1 MTGDESCFKTLEPFD
16 GGEVTFGNNLRKSS
30 IIGIGSVGNQN
41 LTVFNVYLVDG
52 LNYNLL
58 SVSQLCDAG
67 YYLKFDHSSCFVH
80 QISDNSLVYTGQRK
94 KDVYYLNFDHFTN
107 GEQCFSAIATGSWLW
122 HRRLGHVSLDSIKKL
137 VKLKLVRGLP
147 SHKLDLNGL
156 CEACMKGKQTKS
168 SFKTKEIISTTQP
181 LQLLHMDLFGPINV
195 LSISKKRY
203 VFVVVDDYSRF
214 TWVFF
219 LAHKEEAFDHFVKFS
234 NRVENEKWLKISR
247 IRSDHGREFENAKFD
262 ELCIEKGYKQE
273 FSAPRTPQQ
282 NGVVERKN
290 RTLQELA
297 RTMLH
302 EFAVPKFLWAKAVNT
317 AYHVVNRACIRSQF
331 KKTPF
336 ELWFG
341 HTPNI
346 SYFRVFGSKCFV
358 LDESPK
364 VTKFDAKS
372 LPGIFV
378 GYSTTSKAYRVYL
391 PNSKVVIE
399 SINVKFDEKVLEES
413 KEGNSIVGTQMEETT
428 QEIES
433 QPQAQP
439 PVIIEEPLN
448 RVDDILIGGETHEE
462 GILDTTQNE
471 TPHDDPQPQPSP
483 QPVHEP
489 PEVLREVSSHPLTNV
504 IGDPREGV
512 RTRSSLH
519 QTIGHCAF
527 VSQLEPK
534 SFKEANVD
542 PNWIVAMQEELNQ
555 FERNQVW
562 ELVPLPKGK
571 QVIGTKWVFR
581 NKLSEDGIVVRNKAR
596 LVAQGFK
603 QQEGIDFEETF
614 APVARLESI
623 RMLLAFAANKG
634 FTLFQMDVKSA
645 FLNGWIDEEVFV
657 QQPPGFVDHFNPDHV
672 YKLHKALY
680 GLKQAPRAWYGRLC
694 TFLLDN
700 GFSRGKMDTTL
711 FTKKRDDHLLLVQIY
726 VDDIIFGSTN
736 ATLAQEFSSLMS
748 SEFEMSMMGELT
760 FFLGLQI
767 KQLKDGI
774 FVNQVKYA
782 KELVKKFGVE
792 DSKSLD
798 TPMGK
803 SANIDADEKGK
814 PMDITLYR
822 GMIGSLLYLTAS
834 RPDIMY
840 AVCLCARY
848 QANPKESHHKAVKR
862 ILRYVKGTQ
871 NLGLWYG
878 RQTELDLLGYTDA
891 DFAGDRMDRKSTSGT
906 CQFLGGS
913 LVSWSS
919 RKQTS
924 VALSTAEA
932 EYVAAGSCCTQLLWM
947 MQTLRDFELDFQ
959 KVPILC
965 DNTSAILISKNPVL
979 HSRTK
984 HIEIRHHFIRDHV
997 EKGDVELVYIDT
1009 KEQIADIFTKPL
1021 PTQQHLEL
1029 SVAHRYSALYNG
1041 AVSFCS
1047 FFAVLTP
1054 ALYNALWQSTETL
1067 ATAITVN
1074 SGDPTVGFSIGF
1086 GSVLSKAISSSPA
1099 LQFKG
1104 LASSFLS
1111 QFSMAPKTA
1120 TNKRS
1125 KRNPKGA
1132 SSSNPPVQPD
1142 QPIPMDIPP
1151 VPVDWTLTSS
1161 NNYLFKDSVSYMH
1174 FCQYRDVNRECSE
1187 CFYFEHPYGVY
1198 HLNPRELTW
1207 IKERIEYWNMAGLLA
1222 HSQPYNPSLIK
1233 LFYANLTMT
1242 WTEGHPT
1249 ANSYV
1254 LGRHISIT
1262 EETLA
1267 NLLSLDND
1275 NLEIYI
1281 HANWP
1286 RELPPYDEYHRFF
1299 YCWRNFTARQFTAT
1313 ELPALHRLLFLF
1325 INNIITPKATIKT
1338 NVEQF
1343 AVFLLRSL
1351 LEMNQKVNLPYI
1363 MLAHMARV
1371 DSSSRF
1377 SFPYAH
1383 TIQTIL
1389 IENGIPLDTPLWGE
1403 PVPENAIATPENL
1416 MAHLNVTGWT
1426 AQDDNSIVPGAFHR
1440 NNYIFR
1446 PNATINQYEEI
1457 GNEPLHVPGGRMEGQ
1472 GAPQDFHA
1480 YLDAKFAAL
1489 TTHIDTRFNTIE
1501 DNLTAYQAKT
1511 DASITHLKDEMINLW
1526 GRMELHLKRGS
1537 GSGAGDDDEE

>member
-1 MTGDESCFKTLEPFD
+1 MASRVIEKPDKFGSTCKNFRYWKRCMVVYLNLIDLWEVVDKPYTPICDSEGRETHASKTIRTKNDNAVNVLLNSVHESIEAIFGSSTSAHEMWVSLLNLYEGNSLIKSSRQFELESRLDNFRIREGECIEEMYTRFIQLLDEFTNIGETLSNSRVIGRLLRALVGRSQFDTLISTLETQQRSHNNLTPEIIYTHYRCVEEKLKQLGELKYEPKTVALAASDNKASPSKNRHNDNHQGRHRHSSDKAKGIIDLDEDKQGAVLSKMFRAIMIFEGKFNKERLENDERALCFVCQKEGHTMYSCFKLFPHLKKDKED
-16 GGEVTFGNNLRKSS
+16 GGKRRGDGRFKSKKGHYKSKKKGERAMQATWDNDSDSSSSSQSDSESECDFDNLALVAQVNDVVMPVDDDLDDLVKE
-30 IIGIGSVGNQN
+30 
-41 LTVFNVYLVDG
+41 VFNEFNRGKIYVHPLSKASLDEASSSTSTFTQAPTTIQEEPSTIAIEMPKVTNEVLLNSFSSSDSDCDSEHDLSLNDDANLQFDRLNDYLDES
-52 LNYNLL
+52 LKTIA
-58 SVSQLCDAG
+58 SQ
-67 YYLKFDHSSCFVH
+67 KE
-80 QISDNSLVYTGQRK
+80 QISLLTTKVHDLESLVTRYKANKMCSSLAPQ
-94 KDVYYLNFDHFTN
+94 
-107 GEQCFSAIATGSWLW
+107 S
-122 HRRLGHVSLDSIKKL
+122 RRISLK
-137 VKLKLVRGLP
+137 P
-147 SHKLDLNGL
+147 S
-156 CEACMKGKQTKS
+156 
-168 SFKTKEIISTTQP
+168 
-181 LQLLHMDLFGPINV
+181 
-195 LSISKKRY
+195 R
-203 VFVVVDDYSRF
+203 
-214 TWVFF
+214 
-219 LAHKEEAFDHFVKFS
+219 
-234 NRVENEKWLKISR
+234 
-247 IRSDHGREFENAKFD
+247 RSQDCNIFR
-262 ELCIEKGYKQE
+262 YKQE

-302 EFAVPKFLWAKAVNT
+302 EFAVPKFLWAEAVNT
-317 AYHVVNRACIRSQF
+317 TCHVVNRACIRSQL

-341 HTPNI
+341 YTPNI

-413 KEGNSIVGTQMEETT
+413 KEGNSIVDTQMEETT

-489 PEVLREVSSHPLTNV
+489 TEVLREVSSHPLTNV

-542 PNWIVAMQEELNQ
+542 PNWIVAIQEELNQ

-623 RMLLAFAANKG
+623 RMLLAVAANKG
-634 FTLFQMDVKSA
+634 FTLFQMDVKSS
-645 FLNGWIDEEVFV
+645 FLNGWIDEEVYV

-672 YKLHKALY
+672 YKLHKSLY

-760 FFLGLQI
+760 FFLGFQI

-840 AVCLCARY
+840 AVCLCVRY
-848 QANPKESHHKAVKR
+848 QANPKESHHKAVKC

-924 VALSTAEA
+924 VALSTTEA

-959 KVPILC
+959 KIPILC

-984 HIEIRHHFIRDHV
+984 HTEIRHHFIRDHV

-1029 SVAHRYSALYNG
+1029 R
-1041 AVSFCS
+1041 
-1047 FFAVLTP
+1047 
-1054 ALYNALWQSTETL
+1054 
-1067 ATAITVN
+1067 
-1074 SGDPTVGFSIGF
+1074 
-1086 GSVLSKAISSSPA
+1086 
-1099 LQFKG
+1099 FK
-1104 LASSFLS
+1104 
-1111 QFSMAPKTA
+1111 
-1120 TNKRS
+1120 
-1125 KRNPKGA
+1125 
-1132 SSSNPPVQPD
+1132 
-1142 QPIPMDIPP
+1142 
-1151 VPVDWTLTSS
+1151 
-1161 NNYLFKDSVSYMH
+1161 
-1174 FCQYRDVNRECSE
+1174 
-1187 CFYFEHPYGVY
+1187 
-1198 HLNPRELTW
+1198 
-1207 IKERIEYWNMAGLLA
+1207 
-1222 HSQPYNPSLIK
+1222 
-1233 LFYANLTMT
+1233 
-1242 WTEGHPT
+1242 
-1249 ANSYV
+1249 
-1254 LGRHISIT
+1254 LGM
-1262 EETLA
+1262 
-1267 NLLSLDND
+1267 
-1275 NLEIYI
+1275 LE
-1281 HANWP
+1281 
-1286 RELPPYDEYHRFF
+1286 
-1299 YCWRNFTARQFTAT
+1299 
-1313 ELPALHRLLFLF
+1313 
-1325 INNIITPKATIKT
+1325 
-1338 NVEQF
+1338 
-1343 AVFLLRSL
+1343 
-1351 LEMNQKVNLPYI
+1351 
-1363 MLAHMARV
+1363 
-1371 DSSSRF
+1371 
-1377 SFPYAH
+1377 
-1383 TIQTIL
+1383 
-1389 IENGIPLDTPLWGE
+1389 
-1403 PVPENAIATPENL
+1403 
-1416 MAHLNVTGWT
+1416 
-1426 AQDDNSIVPGAFHR
+1426 
-1440 NNYIFR
+1440 
-1446 PNATINQYEEI
+1446 
-1457 GNEPLHVPGGRMEGQ
+1457 
-1472 GAPQDFHA
+1472 
-1480 YLDAKFAAL
+1480 
-1489 TTHIDTRFNTIE
+1489 
-1501 DNLTAYQAKT
+1501 
-1511 DASITHLKDEMINLW
+1511 LKD
-1526 GRMELHLKRGS
+1526 
-1537 GSGAGDDDEE
+1537 

>member
-1 MTGDESCFKTLEPFD
+1 MASRVIEKPDKFGSTCKNFRYWKRCMVVYLNLIDLWEVVDKPYTPICDSEGRETHASKTIRTKNDNAVNVLLNSVHESIAAIFGSSTSAHEMWVSLLNRYEGNSLIKSSRQFELESRLDNFRIREGECIEEMYTRFIQLLDEFTNIGETLSNSRVIGRLLRALVGRPQFDTLISTLETQQRSHNNLTPEIIYTHYRCVEEKLKQLGELKYEPKTVALAANDNKASPSKNRHNDNHQGRHRHSSDKAKGIIDLDEDKQGAVLSKMFRAIMIFEGKFNKERLENDERALCFVCQKEGHTMYSCFKLFPHLKKDKEDGGKRRGDGRFKSKKGHYKSKKKGERAMQATWDNDSDSSSSSQSDSESECDFDNLALVAQVNDVVMPVDDDLDDLVKEVFNEFNRGKIYVHPLSKASLDEASSSTSTLTQAPTTIQEEPFTIAI
-16 GGEVTFGNNLRKSS
+16 EVPKVTNEVLLNSFSSSDSDCDSENDLSLNDDANLQFDRL
-30 IIGIGSVGNQN
+30 ND
-41 LTVFNVYLVDG
+41 YLDES
-52 LNYNLL
+52 LKTIA
-58 SVSQLCDAG
+58 SQ
-67 YYLKFDHSSCFVH
+67 KE
-80 QISDNSLVYTGQRK
+80 QISLLTTKVHDLESLVTRY
-94 KDVYYLNFDHFTN
+94 
-107 GEQCFSAIATGSWLW
+107 
-122 HRRLGHVSLDSIKKL
+122 
-137 VKLKLVRGLP
+137 
-147 SHKLDLNGL
+147 
-156 CEACMKGKQTKS
+156 KGKQTKS

-234 NRVENEKWLKISR
+234 NRVENEKGLKISR

-302 EFAVPKFLWAKAVNT
+302 EFAVPKFLWAEAVNT
-317 AYHVVNRACIRSQF
+317 ACHVVNRACIRSQL

-471 TPHDDPQPQPSP
+471 MPHDDPQPQPSP

-634 FTLFQMDVKSA
+634 FTLFQMDVKSV

-657 QQPPGFVDHFNPDHV
+657 QQPPGFVDHFKPDHV
-672 YKLHKALY
+672 YKLHKVLY

-1029 SVAHRYSALYNG
+1029 R
-1041 AVSFCS
+1041 
-1047 FFAVLTP
+1047 
-1054 ALYNALWQSTETL
+1054 
-1067 ATAITVN
+1067 
-1074 SGDPTVGFSIGF
+1074 
-1086 GSVLSKAISSSPA
+1086 
-1099 LQFKG
+1099 FK
-1104 LASSFLS
+1104 
-1111 QFSMAPKTA
+1111 
-1120 TNKRS
+1120 
-1125 KRNPKGA
+1125 
-1132 SSSNPPVQPD
+1132 
-1142 QPIPMDIPP
+1142 
-1151 VPVDWTLTSS
+1151 
-1161 NNYLFKDSVSYMH
+1161 
-1174 FCQYRDVNRECSE
+1174 
-1187 CFYFEHPYGVY
+1187 
-1198 HLNPRELTW
+1198 
-1207 IKERIEYWNMAGLLA
+1207 
-1222 HSQPYNPSLIK
+1222 
-1233 LFYANLTMT
+1233 
-1242 WTEGHPT
+1242 
-1249 ANSYV
+1249 
-1254 LGRHISIT
+1254 LGM
-1262 EETLA
+1262 
-1267 NLLSLDND
+1267 
-1275 NLEIYI
+1275 LE
-1281 HANWP
+1281 
-1286 RELPPYDEYHRFF
+1286 
-1299 YCWRNFTARQFTAT
+1299 
-1313 ELPALHRLLFLF
+1313 
-1325 INNIITPKATIKT
+1325 
-1338 NVEQF
+1338 
-1343 AVFLLRSL
+1343 
-1351 LEMNQKVNLPYI
+1351 
-1363 MLAHMARV
+1363 
-1371 DSSSRF
+1371 
-1377 SFPYAH
+1377 
-1383 TIQTIL
+1383 
-1389 IENGIPLDTPLWGE
+1389 
-1403 PVPENAIATPENL
+1403 
-1416 MAHLNVTGWT
+1416 
-1426 AQDDNSIVPGAFHR
+1426 
-1440 NNYIFR
+1440 
-1446 PNATINQYEEI
+1446 
-1457 GNEPLHVPGGRMEGQ
+1457 
-1472 GAPQDFHA
+1472 
-1480 YLDAKFAAL
+1480 
-1489 TTHIDTRFNTIE
+1489 
-1501 DNLTAYQAKT
+1501 
-1511 DASITHLKDEMINLW
+1511 LKD
-1526 GRMELHLKRGS
+1526 
-1537 GSGAGDDDEE
+1537 

>member
-168 SFKTKEIISTTQP
+168 SFKTKEIISTSQP

-234 NRVENEKWLKISR
+234 NRVENEKGLKISR

-262 ELCIEKGYKQE
+262 ELYIEKGYKQE

-302 EFAVPKFLWAKAVNT
+302 EFAVPKFLWAEAVNT
-317 AYHVVNRACIRSQF
+317 ACHVVNRACIRSQL

-489 PEVLREVSSHPLTNV
+489 PEILREVSSHPLTNV

-657 QQPPGFVDHFNPDHV
+657 QQPPGFVDHFKPDHV

-726 VDDIIFGSTN
+726 VDGIIFGSTN

-997 EKGDVELVYIDT
+997 EKGDVELIYIDT

-1029 SVAHRYSALYNG
+1029 R
-1041 AVSFCS
+1041 
-1047 FFAVLTP
+1047 
-1054 ALYNALWQSTETL
+1054 
-1067 ATAITVN
+1067 
-1074 SGDPTVGFSIGF
+1074 
-1086 GSVLSKAISSSPA
+1086 
-1099 LQFKG
+1099 FK
-1104 LASSFLS
+1104 
-1111 QFSMAPKTA
+1111 
-1120 TNKRS
+1120 
-1125 KRNPKGA
+1125 
-1132 SSSNPPVQPD
+1132 
-1142 QPIPMDIPP
+1142 
-1151 VPVDWTLTSS
+1151 
-1161 NNYLFKDSVSYMH
+1161 
-1174 FCQYRDVNRECSE
+1174 
-1187 CFYFEHPYGVY
+1187 
-1198 HLNPRELTW
+1198 
-1207 IKERIEYWNMAGLLA
+1207 
-1222 HSQPYNPSLIK
+1222 
-1233 LFYANLTMT
+1233 
-1242 WTEGHPT
+1242 
-1249 ANSYV
+1249 
-1254 LGRHISIT
+1254 LGM
-1262 EETLA
+1262 
-1267 NLLSLDND
+1267 
-1275 NLEIYI
+1275 LE
-1281 HANWP
+1281 
-1286 RELPPYDEYHRFF
+1286 
-1299 YCWRNFTARQFTAT
+1299 
-1313 ELPALHRLLFLF
+1313 
-1325 INNIITPKATIKT
+1325 
-1338 NVEQF
+1338 
-1343 AVFLLRSL
+1343 
-1351 LEMNQKVNLPYI
+1351 
-1363 MLAHMARV
+1363 
-1371 DSSSRF
+1371 
-1377 SFPYAH
+1377 
-1383 TIQTIL
+1383 
-1389 IENGIPLDTPLWGE
+1389 
-1403 PVPENAIATPENL
+1403 
-1416 MAHLNVTGWT
+1416 
-1426 AQDDNSIVPGAFHR
+1426 
-1440 NNYIFR
+1440 
-1446 PNATINQYEEI
+1446 
-1457 GNEPLHVPGGRMEGQ
+1457 
-1472 GAPQDFHA
+1472 
-1480 YLDAKFAAL
+1480 
-1489 TTHIDTRFNTIE
+1489 
-1501 DNLTAYQAKT
+1501 
-1511 DASITHLKDEMINLW
+1511 LKD
-1526 GRMELHLKRGS
+1526 
-1537 GSGAGDDDEE
+1537 

>member
-1 MTGDESCFKTLEPFD
+1 
-16 GGEVTFGNNLRKSS
+16 
-30 IIGIGSVGNQN
+30 
-41 LTVFNVYLVDG
+41 
-52 LNYNLL
+52 
-58 SVSQLCDAG
+58 
-67 YYLKFDHSSCFVH
+67 
-80 QISDNSLVYTGQRK
+80 
-94 KDVYYLNFDHFTN
+94 
-107 GEQCFSAIATGSWLW
+107 
-122 HRRLGHVSLDSIKKL
+122 
-137 VKLKLVRGLP
+137 
-147 SHKLDLNGL
+147 
-156 CEACMKGKQTKS
+156 
-168 SFKTKEIISTTQP
+168 
-181 LQLLHMDLFGPINV
+181 
-195 LSISKKRY
+195 
-203 VFVVVDDYSRF
+203 
-214 TWVFF
+214 
-219 LAHKEEAFDHFVKFS
+219 
-234 NRVENEKWLKISR
+234 
-247 IRSDHGREFENAKFD
+247 
-262 ELCIEKGYKQE
+262 
-273 FSAPRTPQQ
+273 
-282 NGVVERKN
+282 
-290 RTLQELA
+290 
-297 RTMLH
+297 MLH
-302 EFAVPKFLWAKAVNT
+302 EFAVPKFLWAEAVNT
-317 AYHVVNRACIRSQF
+317 ACHVVNRACIRSQL

-413 KEGNSIVGTQMEETT
+413 KEGNSIVGTQVEEAP

-471 TPHDDPQPQPSP
+471 TPHDDPQPQPSL

-562 ELVPLPKGK
+562 ELVPLPKSK
-571 QVIGTKWVFR
+571 KVIGTKWVFR

-645 FLNGWIDEEVFV
+645 FLNGWIDEEVYV

-700 GFSRGKMDTTL
+700 DFSRGKMDTTL
-711 FTKKRDDHLLLVQIY
+711 FTNKRDDHLLLVQIY
-726 VDDIIFGSTN
+726 VYDIIFGSTN

-760 FFLGLQI
+760 FFLGIQI

-782 KELVKKFGVE
+782 KELVKKFDVE

-1029 SVAHRYSALYNG
+1029 R
-1041 AVSFCS
+1041 
-1047 FFAVLTP
+1047 
-1054 ALYNALWQSTETL
+1054 
-1067 ATAITVN
+1067 
-1074 SGDPTVGFSIGF
+1074 
-1086 GSVLSKAISSSPA
+1086 
-1099 LQFKG
+1099 FK
-1104 LASSFLS
+1104 
-1111 QFSMAPKTA
+1111 
-1120 TNKRS
+1120 
-1125 KRNPKGA
+1125 
-1132 SSSNPPVQPD
+1132 
-1142 QPIPMDIPP
+1142 
-1151 VPVDWTLTSS
+1151 
-1161 NNYLFKDSVSYMH
+1161 
-1174 FCQYRDVNRECSE
+1174 
-1187 CFYFEHPYGVY
+1187 
-1198 HLNPRELTW
+1198 
-1207 IKERIEYWNMAGLLA
+1207 
-1222 HSQPYNPSLIK
+1222 
-1233 LFYANLTMT
+1233 
-1242 WTEGHPT
+1242 
-1249 ANSYV
+1249 
-1254 LGRHISIT
+1254 LGM
-1262 EETLA
+1262 
-1267 NLLSLDND
+1267 
-1275 NLEIYI
+1275 LE
-1281 HANWP
+1281 
-1286 RELPPYDEYHRFF
+1286 
-1299 YCWRNFTARQFTAT
+1299 
-1313 ELPALHRLLFLF
+1313 
-1325 INNIITPKATIKT
+1325 
-1338 NVEQF
+1338 
-1343 AVFLLRSL
+1343 
-1351 LEMNQKVNLPYI
+1351 
-1363 MLAHMARV
+1363 
-1371 DSSSRF
+1371 
-1377 SFPYAH
+1377 
-1383 TIQTIL
+1383 
-1389 IENGIPLDTPLWGE
+1389 
-1403 PVPENAIATPENL
+1403 
-1416 MAHLNVTGWT
+1416 
-1426 AQDDNSIVPGAFHR
+1426 
-1440 NNYIFR
+1440 
-1446 PNATINQYEEI
+1446 
-1457 GNEPLHVPGGRMEGQ
+1457 
-1472 GAPQDFHA
+1472 
-1480 YLDAKFAAL
+1480 
-1489 TTHIDTRFNTIE
+1489 
-1501 DNLTAYQAKT
+1501 
-1511 DASITHLKDEMINLW
+1511 LKD
-1526 GRMELHLKRGS
+1526 
-1537 GSGAGDDDEE
+1537 